1 MKTWPTVLVV
11 VLTDAVGNVY
21 VTRGMKPVGEVATLR
36 SWELLRLARR
46 AMTNA
51 MLGLG
56 ILCMAGSFFLFLAL
70 HSWADVSFV
79 LPTTALAYPVSIL
92 GARYLLNENVTP
104 ARWIGTIFI
113 CIGVALISLQSG
125 VK

>member
-1 MKTWPTVLVV
+1 
-11 VLTDAVGNVY
+11 
-21 VTRGMKPVGEVATLR
+21 
-36 SWELLRLARR
+36 
-46 AMTNA
+46 MTTA

-56 ILCMAGSFFLFLAL
+56 IVCNAVAFFVFLAL

-79 LPTTALAYPVSIL
+79 LPATALGYSVKIL
-92 GARYLLNENVTP
+92 GAQYLLQENVTT

-113 CIGVALISLQSG
+113 CIGVALISFKSG